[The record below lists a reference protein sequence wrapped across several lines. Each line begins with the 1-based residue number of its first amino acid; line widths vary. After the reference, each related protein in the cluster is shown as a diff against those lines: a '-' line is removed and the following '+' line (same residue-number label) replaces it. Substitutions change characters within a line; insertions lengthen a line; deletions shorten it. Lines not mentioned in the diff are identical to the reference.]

1 MARDTHI
8 YAIGY
13 VAKMIG
19 EPLELLEQIPTNPDN
34 IDYGE
39 MIDVVTGPDQG
50 ITAFTSRGVESLQEF
65 IADVRTWDGGIRQ
78 FLIDDGCDTEVIER
92 IMIDQPP

>member
-1 MARDTHI
+1 MGRDTRI

-19 EPLELLEQIPTNPDN
+19 ENCELVEQIATNPDN

-39 MIDVVTGPDQG
+39 IIDVATGPDRSA
-50 ITAFTSRGVESLQEF
+50 TAFTGRGIESLQAF
-65 IADVRTWDGGIRQ
+65 IADVRTWPGGIRQ
-78 FLIDDGCDTEVIER
+78 LLIDQGCDPDIIER
-92 IMIDQPP
+92 IMADEPR